1 MAWCWRS
8 PALSSDSR
16 RGRALSSCLKLFFF
30 KQKTAYEIDCDWSS
44 DVCSSDLVALAPLDD
59 LRVAGGDRHARG
71 VGCGA
76 HSGDDLAE
84 PVELEALLQNEGG
97 RQRQRARARD
107 REV

>member
-44 DVCSSDLVALAPLDD
+44 DVCSSDLAHVDGVDLAPADDADDLVAGLLDRQRLLDD
-59 LRVAGGDRHARG
+59 PAVVPRHLDRAVVAEDVGRVEH
-71 VGCGA
+71 
-76 HSGDDLAE
+76 E
-84 PVELEALLQNEGG
+84 
-97 RQRQRARARD
+97 
-107 REV
+107 

>member
-44 DVCSSDLVALAPLDD
+44 DVCSSDLPGSVERTEP
-59 LRVAGGDRHARG
+59 
-71 VGCGA
+71 GA
-76 HSGDDLAE
+76 IADE
-84 PVELEALLQNEGG
+84 
-97 RQRQRARARD
+97 RQRIAERHPEDRD
-107 REV
+107 GRNRSKTLRHRREHVLLAHHAGIEQ